1 MIMINELK
9 HKLEEEFETPISERM
24 LEKATSAQLARI
36 DHDLNKIK
44 KYRAEMQK
52 DDDKEWHEE
61 EIETCRKIIT
71 EFLDNI
77 KLYRRPFHYRKED
90 DELAKDLELYG

>member
-1 MIMINELK
+1 MIIIKELK
-9 HKLEEEFETPISERM
+9 DKLEKEFETPMSERM
-24 LEKATSAQLARI
+24 LEKATSAQLSRI
-36 DHDLNKIK
+36 DHDLEKIK

-52 DDDKEWHEE
+52 DDDKEWYEE

-77 KLYRRPFHYRKED
+77 KLYRRPFHYRKD